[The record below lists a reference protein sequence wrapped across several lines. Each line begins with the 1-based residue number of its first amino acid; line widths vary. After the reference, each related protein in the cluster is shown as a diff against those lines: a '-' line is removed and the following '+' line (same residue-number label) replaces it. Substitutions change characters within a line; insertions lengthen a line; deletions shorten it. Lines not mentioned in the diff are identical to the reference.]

1 MKKKILVIFGVNLN
15 LMGER
20 QVNIYGSITLDEIS
34 AQIIGHAR
42 KLSFE
47 VDTFQ
52 SNIEGE
58 IVNKIHSARN
68 GYEGIIINAG
78 AYTHY
83 SYAIRDAIS
92 SIKVPCIE
100 VHQSNIYQRDE
111 FRHKSVIAAVC
122 AGQISGFGQASYLMA
137 LDGLYYILKGV

>member
-1 MKKKILVIFGVNLN
+1 MKKKVLVIFGVNLN

-20 QVNIYGSITLDEIS
+20 QVNIYGNATLDEICT
-34 AQIIGHAR
+34 QIISHAR
-42 KLSFE
+42 KIGFE
-47 VDTFQ
+47 VDTYQ

-58 IVNKIHSARN
+58 IVNKIHSARV

-122 AGQISGFGQASYLMA
+122 VGQISGFGQASYLMA
-137 LDGLYYILKGV
+137 LDGLNYMLKGV

>member
-1 MKKKILVIFGVNLN
+1 MKKKVLVIFGVNLN

-20 QVNIYGSITLDEIS
+20 QVSIYGNSTLDEICT
-34 AQIIGHAR
+34 QIIAHAR

-68 GYEGIIINAG
+68 GYEGIVINAG

-122 AGQISGFGQASYLMA
+122 AGQITGFGQASYLLA
-137 LDGLYYILKGV
+137 LDGLHFMLKGV